1 MSKGANTLVGKSEIV
16 AAGMKKTV
24 KYLSHYGITEEV
36 LAEFEENIE
45 KVKETDAIVDAE
57 LKVLAAKR
65 AVNTAAKEKLYEQYL
80 ELKKIVKTNYPKED
94 WYRYGVVDKQ

>member
-16 AAGMKKTV
+16 AAGLKETV
-24 KYLSHYGITEEV
+24 KELGHLGITEQTIT
-36 LAEFEENIE
+36 EFVENIE

-65 AVNTAAKEKLYEQYL
+65 AVNTAAKDKLYDQYL
-80 ELKKIVKTNYPKED
+80 ELKKIIKTNYAKEE
-94 WYRYGVVDKQ
+94 WAHFGVVDKQ